1 LGNYSA
7 RGKKYAAAPLDNLY
21 LIKRDTIK
29 EGWEIQIFSFD
40 CFKIKEKLSI
50 LQWADY
56 ILQQDANLE
65 TTSEKKT
72 RLRTFE
78 NILMKTYQMTTNA
91 IKWRITDDK
100 DTDETHH
107 QVTSPSKKNKVDYDC
122 LKDKSLTLLKSM
134 AEALDVSKMYYE
146 QLKQKTYDQKQA
158 ENKINIGCASLVQYM
173 KKELQADAELDWNAS
188 LEWISGQAKLET
200 FERDNDIDDNNT
212 SKQNNYVSDNNEGGT
227 QNMSEEE
234 DRGKG
239 FDDSSSSDDDEDNN
253 QNDDNRDNTNKEKV
267 KASIWE
273 V

>member
-1 LGNYSA
+1 MGNYSA
-7 RGKKYAAAPLDNLY
+7 RGKKYAAAPSDNLY

-29 EGWEIQIFSFD
+29 EGQETQIFSFD
-40 CFKIKEKLSI
+40 CFKIKEESSI
-50 LQWADY
+50 LQWAVY

-65 TTSEKKT
+65 ITSEKKT

-78 NILMKTYQMTTNA
+78 NRPMKTYQMTTNA

-107 QVTSPSKKNKVDYDC
+107 QVTSPSKENKVNYDC
-122 LKDKSLTLLKSM
+122 LKKKSLMLLKNM
-134 AEALDVSKMYYE
+134 AEALDVSKRYYE
-146 QLKQKTYDQKQA
+146 QLKQKTYDQKQDK
-158 ENKINIGCASLVQYM
+158 NKMNIGCVSLVQYM
-173 KKELQADAELDWNAS
+173 KIKLQAL

-200 FERDNDIDDNNT
+200 FECNNDIDYNNT
-212 SKQNNYVSDNNEGGT
+212 SKQNNDVSDNNKGGT

-239 FDDSSSSDDDEDNN
+239 FNNSSSSDEDEDNN
-253 QNDDNRDNTNKEKV
+253 QNYDDRDDANNEKV
-267 KASIWE
+267 EGSIWE